1 MLKNL
6 FLLLH
11 SVLLYNYNFTL
22 LLTCN
27 HIKDKDYIIT
37 LKIKLQLLI
46 YMYISLQVKVIFL
59 LTRKSVISMHCT
71 RTLTMLIS
79 IQCSYFHLHVKIK
92 LTSFSA
98 CILFILCS
106 ASCGTLLG
114 SKECS
119 WGPSYW
125 CSHARNAKACGAV
138 QHCLDTV
145 WSKQIIK
152 EDSQVSSPS
161 L

>member
-27 HIKDKDYIIT
+27 HIEDKDYIIT
-37 LKIKLQLLI
+37 LKIKTLLI

-59 LTRKSVISMHCT
+59 LTRKSVIPKHCT
-71 RTLTMLIS
+71 RTLTMLNS
-79 IQCSYFHLHVKIK
+79 NQCLYLNLHVKIK
-92 LTSFSA
+92 LTYFSA

-106 ASCGTLLG
+106 APCGTLLG

-125 CSHARNAKACGAV
+125 CSHARNAKACSAV